1 MKFSKNNVL
10 AVLIT
15 IGIAVILIGSNKS
28 SVPSLDDQLAQAND
42 AANKNYMAQE
52 NTTPLSNTN
61 ATLSTIVADYQKVK
75 SEMNNAQEQIQTL
88 KSQNDKLMR
97 ELTDKS
103 VSNPD
108 IAVLQNTINNLQNQ
122 INDLEDKAIQNTKIQ
137 TTNTQ
142 SPFDVTDITGGD
154 IQPIEIPNRPVKTAS
169 TGNSLLDQLAPQE
182 VVDSLL
188 NTNTN
193 EVQPIGNA
201 TVQVG
206 GQTVVITQSDVVFVE
221 NKKTG
226 QFEKTYPIQVATLPT
241 TLPSESDDGTAGAV
255 AVEEDKE
262 VPIYTIPAGA
272 TLFDSI
278 AMSALIGR
286 IPIDNKISNP
296 YRFKVLVGSENLA
309 SNGFYIPNLR
319 DMILLGNAEGDFTA
333 NCTRGHIDVATFTFL
348 DGTVRT
354 VRGSKD
360 KPLAYLSDD
369 SANPC
374 ITGRFISNWKEFVAT
389 QGGLAALGALAA
401 SYADAAVTTSTSAEG
416 VTTQVVKDASQ
427 KAIGEGAESG
437 VSEVLKWHAERQS
450 SAFDVVYV
458 KPGEPVTVNIEEEIR
473 IDYEPNG
480 RKLFHE
486 DNAREYLGW

>member
-1 MKFSKNNVL
+1 MKFSKNKAL

-15 IGIAVILIGSNKS
+15 IGIALILIGSNKS
-28 SVPSLDDQLAQAND
+28 DVPSIDDQLAQANKT
-42 AANKNYMAQE
+42 ANDQYMAQE

-75 SEMNNAQEQIQTL
+75 NEIANAKNEAEGLRNQV
-88 KSQNDKLMR
+88 SQLQRQLSDK
-97 ELTDKS
+97 TS
-103 VSNPD
+103 NNPD
-108 IAVLQNTINNLQNQ
+108 IAVLQSTIANLQQQVSDMEAQNA
-122 INDLEDKAIQNTKIQ
+122 INAKNELTQ
-137 TTNTQ
+137 TE
-142 SPFDVTDITGGD
+142 SDFDVTDITGGD
-154 IQPIEIPNRPVKTAS
+154 IQPIEIPNRPIKTAS
-169 TGNSLLDQLAPQE
+169 TGNPLLDQLAPHE
-182 VVDSLL
+182 VVNSLV
-188 NTNTN
+188 NGNSN

-206 GQTVVITQSDVVFVE
+206 GQTVVITQSDVLFVE

-226 QFEKTYPIQVATLPT
+226 QIEKTYPIQVGKAPSEP
-241 TLPSESDDGTAGAV
+241 PSESPDQNQNTVDD
-255 AVEEDKE
+255 EKDKA

-333 NCTRGHIDVATFTFL
+333 NCTRGHVDVATFTFL
-348 DGTVRT
+348 DGTVST
-354 VRGSKD
+354 VRGTKD
-360 KPLAYLSDD
+360 KPLAYLSDE

-374 ITGRFISNWKEFVAT
+374 ITGKFISNWKEFVAT
-389 QGGLAALGALAA
+389 QGGLSAVGALAA

-416 VTTQVVKDASQ
+416 VTTQVIKDSSQ

-437 VSEVLKWHAERQS
+437 VNAALKWHAERQS